1 MVINLQFT
9 VLLQVQ
15 LAINN
20 VSAEHKLHNY
30 TEICVTL

>member
-20 VSAEHKLHNY
+20 LSAEHNY
-30 TEICVTL
+30 TEIWVTL